1 MDKGWNVKVCIELGA
16 ALSVCALSYYNA
28 YGFILCS
35 VFFFCGSI
43 LLCEGKRWNY
53 KKNAVSRD
61 TDHSGHYT
69 SGRLVVYSKRH
80 SLSRR
85 YFGDEY
91 IFGICRA
98 VCQGGFEASNR
109 MTPQKMGM
117 GITDMFFWIPGE
129 WKCNWLTTVAVSFVG
144 TFGFMDIFMPRIW
157 SAVYCLVYAVGI
169 LGMLLC
175 IRQQFFV
182 SGKEKEVRRRRDKSG
197 TTLFITIRK
206 ERRWDTKNLFHICML
221 IAW

>member
-53 KKNAVSRD
+53 KKMLSLGIPI
-61 TDHSGHYT
+61 T
-69 SGRLVVYSKRH
+69 VVIILLAGWWFILKRH

-98 VCQGGFEASNR
+98 VCQGGFEA
-109 MTPQKMGM
+109 
-117 GITDMFFWIPGE
+117 
-129 WKCNWLTTVAVSFVG
+129 L
-144 TFGFMDIFMPRIW
+144 
-157 SAVYCLVYAVGI
+157 
-169 LGMLLC
+169 
-175 IRQQFFV
+175 
-182 SGKEKEVRRRRDKSG
+182 
-197 TTLFITIRK
+197 
-206 ERRWDTKNLFHICML
+206 
-221 IAW
+221 